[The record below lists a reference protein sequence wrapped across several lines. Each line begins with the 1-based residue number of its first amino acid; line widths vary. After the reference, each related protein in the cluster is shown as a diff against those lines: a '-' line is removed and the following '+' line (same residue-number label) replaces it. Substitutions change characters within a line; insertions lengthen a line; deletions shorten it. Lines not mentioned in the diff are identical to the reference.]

1 MEEKRKKTMQEVP
14 YKVSNADYE
23 QVPRHAQLIIIGFT
37 SLSRPYAV
45 IRIDAVLTRS
55 ISPSA
60 AVVITDAESDS
71 KRTKPKEDVEESSS
85 FVRRKSMQESD
96 ADYERVP
103 SPINYHPFT
112 SLSAIV
118 SIDAVSMNN
127 STSAVRTKGE
137 YGRTLILCWV
147 AANSVKMS
155 HSCWISTPKEYG
167 ITGPVAFHVSSVHSV
182 SISFSKSLS
191 AKLSSSSLFG

>member
-1 MEEKRKKTMQEVP
+1 M
-14 YKVSNADYE
+14 
-23 QVPRHAQLIIIGFT
+23 
-37 SLSRPYAV
+37 
-45 IRIDAVLTRS
+45 
-55 ISPSA
+55 
-60 AVVITDAESDS
+60 
-71 KRTKPKEDVEESSS
+71 EESSS
-85 FVRRKSMQESD
+85 FGRKKSMQESN

-127 STSAVRTKGE
+127 STSAAVRTKVEQMGYPHPLFARRDFHLSSDDTDSKPTKGE

-167 ITGPVAFHVSSVHSV
+167 MTGPVAFHVSSVHSV